1 MSKNGFHPSPSR
13 EFLSRIRDALAELPV
28 ARKPREAAW
37 TKEGVRVVTGRLPP
51 VLKALETALRADYD
65 SNTAEFAGTP
75 ITFEYGL
82 EIAGKDQDEL
92 WVQTRLTNAEK
103 PGAIFYGR
111 AIVKEREGWF
121 VLRIDDIGF
130 EDDFGVREACGKIG
144 VAQFRLTAE
153 VIHHFW
159 GQQSMVC
166 SRDENGIGGIFLDC
180 LKCGKRGGIFRGNNC
195 QAFGFF
201 AKHCCGD
208 RRRVDGN

>member
-121 VLRIDDIGF
+121 VLRIDD
-130 EDDFGVREACGKIG
+130 
-144 VAQFRLTAE
+144 
-153 VIHHFW
+153 
-159 GQQSMVC
+159 
-166 SRDENGIGGIFLDC
+166 
-180 LKCGKRGGIFRGNNC
+180 
-195 QAFGFF
+195 
-201 AKHCCGD
+201 
-208 RRRVDGN
+208 